1 MDRHGAWTGMGLEK
15 VGMYI
20 KTVTGGNVVHQDSRI
35 QIQQLKR
42 KLQSLEQ
49 KGHWWVKKAQ
59 LEQSVKEKKDHME
72 KLEGYGVTAQ
82 GPCKAVSEHL
92 QEAQAQ
98 YQALEHK
105 YSKAECLIKDYQQE
119 TNFLKKKTA

>member
-1 MDRHGAWTGMGLEK
+1 MTE
-15 VGMYI
+15 
-20 KTVTGGNVVHQDSRI
+20 I

>member
-1 MDRHGAWTGMGLEK
+1 MTE
-15 VGMYI
+15 
-20 KTVTGGNVVHQDSRI
+20 I

-49 KGHWWVKKAQ
+49 EKGHWWVKKAQ

-72 KLEGYGVTAQ
+72 KLEGYGGEAQ

-92 QEAQAQ
+92 REAQAQ
-98 YQALEHK
+98 YQAQEHK
-105 YSKAECLIKDYQQE
+105 YIKAECLIKDYQQE

>member
-1 MDRHGAWTGMGLEK
+1 MLGTE
-15 VGMYI
+15 
-20 KTVTGGNVVHQDSRI
+20 I

-59 LEQSVKEKKDHME
+59 QEQSVEGEKGSHME
-72 KLEGYGVTAQ
+72 KLREHGVTTAQ

-92 QEAQAQ
+92 QEGPGPSTV
-98 YQALEHK
+98 ALEHK

-119 TNFLKKKTA
+119 TNFLEKKTA